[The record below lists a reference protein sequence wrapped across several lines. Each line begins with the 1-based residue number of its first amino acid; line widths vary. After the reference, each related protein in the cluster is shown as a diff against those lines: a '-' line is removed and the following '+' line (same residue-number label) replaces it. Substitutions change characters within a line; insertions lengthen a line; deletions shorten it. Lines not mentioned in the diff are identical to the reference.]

1 MLTNFTN
8 LLAIK
13 IYLNTIK
20 LKIIKTIN
28 STGLQDTLEEPD
40 KMSCGLGSL
49 ALGTLELKDLLA
61 SENKNL
67 VACTNRI
74 LPRHLACR

>member
-61 SENKNL
+61 SENKIDIF
-67 VACTNRI
+67 TKH
-74 LPRHLACR
+74 RHLKKQ